1 MAEAAVGLDTSDP
14 ASKDDVVVNTMVLPV
29 NREVDVTLRSE
40 DVIHSLFIPNMR
52 FKQDAV
58 PGLMIHVHFTPDKV
72 GEYEIACAELC
83 GLGHYKMRA
92 VVRVVSDQDFQTWMS
107 QRLAEKQ

>member
-1 MAEAAVGLDTSDP
+1 M
-14 ASKDDVVVNTMVLPV
+14 LPV
-29 NREVDVTLRSE
+29 NREVDLTLRSL

-58 PGLMIHVHFTPDKV
+58 PGLMIHLHFTPTTV

-92 VVRVVSDQDFQTWMS
+92 SLRVVSEADYEAWMA